1 MEATLLCER
10 QNATLVEIHNQDKMD
25 FVRAGIMYMGE
36 RRDFSNFV
44 QCSSSSVRFVPSRT

>member
-36 RRDFSNFV
+36 
-44 QCSSSSVRFVPSRT
+44 